1 MKVIVTEADR
11 RNVRRILWQRVKGLD
26 LPRRD
31 RLLLADKL
39 ELDYWDSWRKAQAKE
54 EGYVR

>member
-1 MKVIVTEADR
+1 
-11 RNVRRILWQRVKGLD
+11 VRRVLWQRVKGLD

-39 ELDYWDSWRKAQAKE
+39 ELDYWDSWRKE
-54 EGYVR
+54 HPE